1 MDTRTEIIKFGDSL
15 IREKGYNAFSFADIS
30 KQLNIKNASVHYH
43 FPTKT
48 TLGLAIVQE
57 HRSRLEKLKTKTAN
71 KAPVEKLNVFLN
83 IYSVARS
90 ENKICIVGSLATDFY
105 TVEPEMQTE
114 LRKLADDILNW
125 VIAILKEGRNKKVFQ
140 FNTTER
146 TKALMII
153 TNMLAA
159 VQLTR
164 LTNKQDFKEIKETI
178 INDLTHS
185 SPYDKSSSNR
195 IGSINTNRK

>member
-1 MDTRTEIIKFGDSL
+1 MDTKTEIIRIGDHL

-48 TLGLAIVQE
+48 ALGLAIIQE
-57 HRSRLEKLKTKTAN
+57 HHNRLEELKTKTRS
-71 KAPVEKLNVFLN
+71 KSPVEKLNAFLN
-83 IYSVARS
+83 VYAVTKS
-90 ENKICIVGSLATDFY
+90 ENKICIVGSLATDFL
-105 TVEPEMQTE
+105 TVEPEIQHE
-114 LRKLADDILNW
+114 LKRLADNILKW
-125 VIAILKEGRNKKVFQ
+125 IIEILKEGKSKKVFR
-140 FNTTER
+140 FNIAER

-164 LTNKQDFKEIKETI
+164 LTNKQDFKEIKEAI
-178 INDLTHS
+178 INDLTQQ
-185 SPYDKSSSNR
+185 
-195 IGSINTNRK
+195 I

>member
-1 MDTRTEIIKFGDSL
+1 MYFFVSLRTKMDTRTEIIRLGDSL

-43 FPTKT
+43 FPTKSA
-48 TLGLAIVQE
+48 LGLAIVQE
-57 HRSRLEKLKTKTAN
+57 HHNRLEQLKTKTES
-71 KAPVEKLNVFLN
+71 KDPVEKLNAFLN
-83 IYSVARS
+83 IYAVAKS

-105 TVEPEMQTE
+105 TVEPEMQNE
-114 LRKLADDILNW
+114 LKKLADNILKW
-125 VIAILKEGRNKKVFQ
+125 VMEILKEGKNKKVFQ
-140 FNTTER
+140 FNTSER

-178 INDLTHS
+178 INDLTQ
-185 SPYDKSSSNR
+185 
-195 IGSINTNRK
+195 

>member
-1 MDTRTEIIKFGDSL
+1 MDTRTEIIRLGDSL

-30 KQLNIKNASVHYH
+30 RQLNIKNASVHYH

-48 TLGLAIVQE
+48 ALGLAIVEE
-57 HRSRLEKLKTKTAN
+57 HLNRLQQLKTKTAGKN
-71 KAPVEKLNVFLN
+71 PVEKLNAFLS
-83 IYSVARS
+83 IYSAAQT

-105 TVEPEMQTE
+105 TVEPEIQNA
-114 LRKLADDILNW
+114 LKGLADNILSW
-125 VIAILKEGRNKKVFQ
+125 VTEILKEGKNKKVFQ
-140 FNTTER
+140 FNTNER

-164 LTNKQDFKEIKETI
+164 LTNKHDLKEIKETI
-178 INDLTHS
+178 LHDLTQPS
-185 SPYDKSSSNR
+185 S
-195 IGSINTNRK
+195 